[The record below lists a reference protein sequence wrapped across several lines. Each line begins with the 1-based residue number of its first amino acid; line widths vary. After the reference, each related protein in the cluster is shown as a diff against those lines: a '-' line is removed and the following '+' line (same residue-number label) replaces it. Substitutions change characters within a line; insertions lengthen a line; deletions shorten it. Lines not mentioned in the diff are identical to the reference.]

1 MSTNYNQDASR
12 GTAES
17 IGANT
22 TDDDPNF
29 VDNFSTDVE
38 FRNRD
43 ANQFL
48 GTPIRSNSPPRL
60 LDDIDG
66 SSVGSQNSNNNT
78 FSNQAYV
85 TLYKGIDQSGG
96 KYYGRIGEAP
106 ILPPLPIHRDLTVT
120 EAANLSEELLAHHK
134 FELNVLCRGPG
145 GYGYWVQARFT
156 GELPQVHNQV
166 RTYCDEEGTFYYKFL
181 VDTATDDDDPDTH
194 PVEMGGLRRSMNV
207 DREPLVP
214 IRTITQP
221 IHRPGPF
228 SSAPAVGRVQQNI
241 QMYNQMSTNAR
252 PGVTTRSATRDAIS
266 RSTLNATSG
275 HTRTVLQDQDTGTIP
290 LPSGARVHATAPMAA
305 GTAGGGTTGGR
316 QAYGG
321 HSAAAGSSAPHM
333 GGFGAPRVPQPSST
347 SYRYNPL
354 RGGGYGDA
362 PPTPPSPAPASVSG
376 YQSNGF
382 TSSGSIFVTKA
393 ATPRFYLNVLTL
405 RDVYDFYRQVKNH
418 DMHHSDPRLHYPV
431 SQGINADVL
440 RIILQDVTADELAA
454 MPKEDIWNLLRRWVL
469 PARPNAMLAAL
480 QSRDVLHFRKSKP
493 YDIADPASRMLYLM
507 DIRTYLSDCA
517 MFFNFITENMTQ
529 EQIKQNFPPM
539 RVPRNKANGLIEIVL
554 SKIPGVRSNA
564 DHNYAR
570 ATYQDPQYEQ
580 DFAYAM
586 SHQTPLHLAFPHFV
600 RTLSHLMSH
609 GINTFHDNLEES
621 LKYDRQYASYSV
633 MPTST
638 PADAKLAAKQA
649 EYDAAKKTL
658 KIGTKG
664 SSSQLNHITTN
675 AAEAAKEEEDL
686 PLVYTDP
693 RFANFHHLVDF
704 CHECEMVLNA
714 MREDEKEPVRR
725 DLSQYLTPANEYMV
739 RRKVEATRQGNQE
752 DATALSKI
760 PMICLR
766 HFRGNNCKNAN
777 CKYSHKWPDVF
788 TFCEFIQADYKRQKA
803 QRGPGG
809 NHPAKKPLSEPAKL
823 QQHYSESDEEEDEE
837 DLPDSNDHEDT
848 DRSGASSFQY
858 VEDSDE
864 EYD

>member
-1 MSTNYNQDASR
+1 MSTNYSQDAS
-12 GTAES
+12 TVMAES

-22 TDDDPNF
+22 TNDEPNYGENLSPE
-29 VDNFSTDVE
+29 VV

-78 FSNQAYV
+78 FGNQAYV
-85 TLYKGIDQSGG
+85 TLYKGIDQSAG

-106 ILPPLPIHRDLTVT
+106 ILSPLPIHRDLTAT

-145 GYGYWVQARFT
+145 GYGYWVQARFD
-156 GELPQVHNQV
+156 GELPQVYNQV
-166 RTYCDEEGTFYYKFL
+166 RTYCDEEGSFYYKFL
-181 VDTATDDDDPDTH
+181 LDTATNDDDPDTH
-194 PVEMGGLRRSMNV
+194 PVEMGNLRRAMNV
-207 DREPLVP
+207 DREPSVP

-228 SSAPAVGRVQQNI
+228 SSVPVLGRVQQNI
-241 QMYNQMSTNAR
+241 QMYNQLSTNTR

-266 RSTLNATSG
+266 RSTLNATTNN
-275 HTRTVLQDQDTGTIP
+275 TRSVLHDQEAGTVP

-316 QAYGG
+316 QAYGR
-321 HSAAAGSSAPHM
+321 HSVAAGGSAPTM
-333 GGFGAPRVPQPSST
+333 GGIGVPRVPQPSST
-347 SYRYNPL
+347 SYRYNPM
-354 RGGGYGDA
+354 RGGDYGDA
-362 PPTPPSPAPASVSG
+362 PPTPPSPSGPASVSG
-376 YQSNGF
+376 YQSNGLPQ
-382 TSSGSIFVTKA
+382 SGSIFVTKA
-393 ATPRFYLNVLTL
+393 ATPRYYLTVLTL
-405 RDVYDFYRQVKNH
+405 RDVYDFYRQIKNH
-418 DMHHSDPRLHYPV
+418 DMHYSDPRLHHPV
-431 SQGINADVL
+431 SQCIYADVL
-440 RIILQDVTADELAA
+440 RIILQDVTAEELAA

-480 QSRDVLHFRKSKP
+480 QSKDVLCFRKSKP
-493 YDIADPASRMLYLM
+493 YDVADPASRLLYLM

-554 SKIPGVRSNA
+554 SKIPGARSNA

-586 SHQTPLHLAFPHFV
+586 SNQTPLHLAFPHFV

-649 EYDAAKKTL
+649 EYDAAKKAL

-664 SSSQLNHITTN
+664 SSSQLNQLTTTVS
-675 AAEAAKEEEDL
+675 EPAKEEEDL

-693 RFANFHHLVDF
+693 RFANFNHLVDF
-704 CHECEMVLNA
+704 CHECEMVLSA

-739 RRKVEATRQGNQE
+739 RRKVEASRQGNQE

-809 NHPAKKPLSEPAKL
+809 NHPAKKPLTEPAKL
-823 QQHYSESDEEEDEE
+823 QQHYSESEEEEEDQ
-837 DLPDSNDHEDT
+837 PDSNDHEDT
-848 DRSGASSFQY
+848 DRSGSSSFQY
-858 VEDSDE
+858 VEDSDSD
-864 EYD
+864 YD